1 MHTKPLLQGRVNLL
15 SHKGEIDVLLQDVR
29 VQFIAVLGYLALYSE
44 NLLDLVNLWVLK
56 NLADN

>member
-1 MHTKPLLQGRVNLL
+1 MHTKPLLQGHVNLR

>member
-1 MHTKPLLQGRVNLL
+1 MHTKPLLQGRVNLR